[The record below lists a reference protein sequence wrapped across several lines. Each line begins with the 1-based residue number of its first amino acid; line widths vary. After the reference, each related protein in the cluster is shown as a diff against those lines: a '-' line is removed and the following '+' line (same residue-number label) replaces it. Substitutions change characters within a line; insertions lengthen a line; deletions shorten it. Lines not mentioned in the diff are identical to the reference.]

1 MSRKA
6 VDLAARAHRHV
17 AGRWARHS
25 ALLAACLIALSAGR
39 GVAGPDEALF
49 HCIAR
54 HGQAALKACDEA
66 AMSDLGPDERAAAHY
81 HKGLELMRRSR
92 YEDAVQAF
100 GAAARLTPGVPA
112 VHTSLGAALAH
123 LHRWHEAA
131 QADRQALLVDPTD
144 PNAHYNLGVALSHL
158 GTWTEAIAEFT
169 TAAQISPIDADARYN
184 LGIAFNAAGRH
195 EEAIAA
201 YREAVRARPGHAA
214 AWGNL
219 AMTAI
224 LLGRDG
230 EAAAAFA
237 CAEAAQPG
245 YFEARA
251 VQGGAWEAA
260 RRRLRKAPCSSAVGS
275 RGSTCSSVAVQS
287 GGSPA
292 VCDGHHE
299 ARPPTSSRKGSDRP

>member
-92 YEDAVQAF
+92 YEDAARAF

-144 PNAHYNLGVALSHL
+144 PDAHYNLGVALSHL
-158 GTWTEAIAEFT
+158 GAW
-169 TAAQISPIDADARYN
+169 TAAISEFRAAAQFSPIDADARYN

-201 YREAVRARPGHAA
+201 YRDAVRARPGYAA

-219 AMTAI
+219 AMTAL
-224 LLGRDG
+224 LLGREG

-251 VQGGAWEAA
+251 VQGGAWEAV
-260 RRRLRKAPCSSAVGS
+260 RRRLRKAPCSSAAGS
-275 RGSTCSSVAVQS
+275 RGGPCSSIAR
-287 GGSPA
+287 GEGPPA
-292 VCDGHHE
+292 GCDGYIA
-299 ARPPTSSRKGSDRP
+299 ARPPTASRQGLDRP